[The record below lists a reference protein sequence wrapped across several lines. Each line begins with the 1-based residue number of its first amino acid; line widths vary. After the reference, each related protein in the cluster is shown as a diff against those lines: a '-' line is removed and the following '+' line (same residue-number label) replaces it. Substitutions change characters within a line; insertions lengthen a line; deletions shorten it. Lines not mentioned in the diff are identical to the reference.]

1 MHFIHVDST
10 PNSVRQVLQK
20 NLSLFG
26 LSAFLLSRKPGNRRC
41 PPFPS
46 KNANSD
52 TFLSP
57 SQRKR
62 GGVKAKKD
70 HESHISIQSVL
81 GNKHTEPI
89 TVQSDQMCTD
99 RTMWS
104 VRKPGF
110 CERLKIKPR
119 PILRPVFGVALRR
132 SVKSQSIFDGPNFA
146 TFAFSAPRL
155 AFPIP
160 SLRTLPFR
168 VHRKV

>member
-1 MHFIHVDST
+1 MHFIHVDSA

-26 LSAFLLSRKPGNRRC
+26 LSAFLLSRKPGNRRR

-46 KNANSD
+46 MQILTLFCLLRKENAEGE
-52 TFLSP
+52 TP
-57 SQRKR
+57 
-62 GGVKAKKD
+62 KKITS
-70 HESHISIQSVL
+70 HIHISIQSVP

-104 VRKPGF
+104 VRKPRF